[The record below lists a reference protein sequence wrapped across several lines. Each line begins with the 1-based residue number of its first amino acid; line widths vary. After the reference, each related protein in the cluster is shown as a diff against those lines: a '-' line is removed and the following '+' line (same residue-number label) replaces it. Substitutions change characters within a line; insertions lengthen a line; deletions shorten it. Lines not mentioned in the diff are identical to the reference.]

1 MLTEHNCTKY
11 QYKSCQLSATLLL
24 NQHSFAN
31 YCHVLSLLLSQ
42 VLSLSTTIALHY
54 GASKRK
60 QQGQRCICMFRFVCP
75 MWMCVSMRLYICVSP
90 PPCVP
95 VCLCLC
101 VYICVFMPV
110 CLCLCISVSVFPRLP
125 MCLCVYACVSMPVCL
140 CLCVYVCVYKWVC
153 LSTNGSQN
161 SFSQQRT
168 EGGTPAI
175 YWQNRNKNKLPKKVW
190 TCLAAVD
197 KKVSD
202 KIRRNW

>member
-1 MLTEHNCTKY
+1 ME
-11 QYKSCQLSATLLL
+11 LLRESSRD
-24 NQHSFAN
+24 NGVSVCFAL
-31 YCHVLSLLLSQ
+31 C
-42 VLSLSTTIALHY
+42 A
-54 GASKRK
+54 
-60 QQGQRCICMFRFVCP
+60 RCECVCL
-75 MWMCVSMRLYICVSP
+75 CVCISVSP
-90 PPCVP
+90 RLPVCLCVYVCVFIS

-101 VYICVFMPV
+101 VYVCVY
-110 CLCLCISVSVFPRLP
+110 LCLCSLAS
-125 MCLCVYACVSMPVCL
+125 LCACVSMPVCL